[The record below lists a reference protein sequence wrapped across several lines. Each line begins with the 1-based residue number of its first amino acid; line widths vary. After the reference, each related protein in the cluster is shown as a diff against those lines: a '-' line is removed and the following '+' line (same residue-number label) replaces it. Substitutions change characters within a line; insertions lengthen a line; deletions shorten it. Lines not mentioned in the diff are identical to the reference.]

1 MKTLESLS
9 KQTDKIL
16 LQTTWYLTDISY
28 MQGIQEL
35 YKKQVPQKLKTLR
48 EHALIESA
56 VSSNRIEGVE
66 VDQSRIGTLIF
77 GRPALKDRNEEE
89 VQGYKDAL
97 NLIHNQT
104 TDLILSEKTILR
116 FHHLCRGNIWDAGK
130 YKEKEVNI
138 IQKYADGRQRVR
150 FKTVSPQETP
160 EMMKQTIILWK
171 EGMREKWI
179 HPLILLG
186 ALNLDFL
193 CIHPFRD
200 GNGRVSRLLLLLNCY
215 HIGIEVGRYISI
227 ERLIENHEDR
237 YYETL
242 EESSAG
248 WHEGKHNPWPYINFL
263 LFIIKTAYMEFKD
276 RVGTAKIPRG
286 TKTGIVES
294 VIKQQKIPF
303 TISDIQK
310 QCPGVSIDMI
320 RHILKQLKTDGK
332 VKCLGRGKLAQWK
345 NLPVT
350 R

>member
-1 MKTLESLS
+1 M
-9 KQTDKIL
+9 D
-16 LQTTWYLTDISY
+16 
-28 MQGIQEL
+28 
-35 YKKQVPQKLKTLR
+35 
-48 EHALIESA
+48 
-56 VSSNRIEGVE
+56 
-66 VDQSRIGTLIF
+66 
-77 GRPALKDRNEEE
+77 
-89 VQGYKDAL
+89 
-97 NLIHNQT
+97 
-104 TDLILSEKTILR
+104 
-116 FHHLCRGNIWDAGK
+116 
-130 YKEKEVNI
+130 I

-160 EMMKQTIILWK
+160 GMMKQTITLWK
-171 EGMREKWI
+171 ESMREKWI

-215 HIGIEVGRYISI
+215 HLGIEVGRYISI
-227 ERLIENHEDR
+227 ERLIENYKDR

-242 EESSAG
+242 EESSAR

-276 RVGTAKIPRG
+276 RVGMVKIPRG

-294 VIKQQKIPF
+294 VIKQQKFPF

-320 RHILKQLKTDGK
+320 RHILKQLKSNGK
-332 VKCLGRGKLAQWK
+332 AKCLGRGKFAQWE
-345 NLPVT
+345 NLST
-350 R
+350 AR